1 MNNINT
7 FITVS
12 EIKKVLDVS
21 ESKAYRIAHTLNRE
35 LEEKGFMIIPG
46 RVSRQYFNER
56 FYGIPKLEK
65 KEGGDGNGSL

>member
-1 MNNINT
+1 MNNLNT

-12 EIKKVLDVS
+12 EIKKVLEVS

-56 FYGIPKLEK
+56 FYGIPKLDK